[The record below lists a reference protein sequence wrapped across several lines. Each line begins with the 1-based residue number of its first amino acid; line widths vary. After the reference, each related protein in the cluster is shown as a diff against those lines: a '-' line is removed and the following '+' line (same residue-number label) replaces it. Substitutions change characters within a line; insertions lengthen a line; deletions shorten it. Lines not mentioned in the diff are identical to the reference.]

1 MIRRKMIQTVS
12 WLLMHT
18 LSVDNIAF
26 MTTKTKMIMCGALA
40 VLAAALL
47 LNSVYMLGYRHG
59 GRDALNWD
67 FSAVVGGKVV
77 PLGNG
82 SQLLRGR
89 IDIRPA
95 RNANIVS
102 MTFTS
107 TNDPR

>member
-1 MIRRKMIQTVS
+1 
-12 WLLMHT
+12 
-18 LSVDNIAF
+18 
-26 MTTKTKMIMCGALA
+26 MTSKTKMILSGAF
-40 VLAAALL
+40 AALTGL
-47 LNSVYMLGYRHG
+47 VALDAVYLLGYQHG
-59 GRDALNWD
+59 SRDALNWD
-67 FSAVVGGKVV
+67 FSGVVGGKVV